1 MACTYCPR
9 TSTGSDGK
17 MIGTWWTS
25 RKVGFIAAT
34 MTLAG
39 AAAFLW
45 IALAYPK
52 PVAVA
57 ELGAERQCPRT
68 GFVWTSCHIIRQTEA
83 GTVAQSARKDTP
95 CPQRRG
101 LNG

>member
-1 MACTYCPR
+1 
-9 TSTGSDGK
+9 

-25 RKVGFIAAT
+25 RKVGFIASA

-45 IALAYPK
+45 IAVAYPK

-57 ELGAERQCPRT
+57 ELGAEWQCHRT
-68 GFVWTSCHIIRQTEA
+68 AFVRTSCSRGRQSETGA
-83 GTVAQSARKDTP
+83 VAQSARKDAP